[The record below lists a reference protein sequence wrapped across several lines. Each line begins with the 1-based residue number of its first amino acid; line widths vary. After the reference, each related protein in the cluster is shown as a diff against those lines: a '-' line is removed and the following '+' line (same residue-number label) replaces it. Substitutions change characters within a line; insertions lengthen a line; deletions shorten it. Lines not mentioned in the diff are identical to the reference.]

1 MNIKKG
7 DTVVVI
13 AGNDKGAQGEVVR
26 LLPTENRLVVQG
38 VNVRKK
44 HQRQAQTQ
52 ARQRQIRPGII
63 QFDAPIHASNVML
76 LCPKCNTPARVGRQR
91 DEASGKSRRV
101 CRNCGELID

>member
-1 MNIKKG
+1 MNIKRG
-7 DTVVVI
+7 DTVIVI

-26 LLPTENRLVVQG
+26 LLPGENRLVVQG

-52 ARQRQIRPGII
+52 ARQGQIRPGII

-76 LCPKCNTPARVGRQR
+76 VCPKCGQPARVGRAR
-91 DEASGKSRRV
+91 DEAGRSRRV
-101 CRNCGELID
+101 CRNCGQQID